1 MQGVFYIK
9 PNGIKEAAGEYRL
22 IGNEL
27 KSCIT
32 RLNAV
37 KNSLDGSYGE
47 IKTAL
52 SFIEDME
59 NGYVRGIGQLEQT
72 LDKVA
77 SSYDRAEKTIQ
88 GIPFYCKT
96 PKSITDAV
104 NDFSEDDD
112 KTELLKK
119 ILDYIK
125 EFSGSNGELT
135 AQLTPVLEILS
146 SILLGEDVNPAVI
159 SQFALSAPAN
169 LWSFFFNVNEQ
180 GWGQALREGVGLAEY
195 FNKGTS
201 HTIRGAFGQ
210 ELKEFV
216 DFSNTA
222 KGAKAVAK
230 WAGVAVTGIFNGV
243 ENYEEYQS
251 GQISSGRAVAETVIE
266 TSVDVAVGTAAT
278 AVAAGI
284 VGAIAGTAMTPVIL
298 VGAAAAGIVVGAN
311 WIVEKISG
319 KDIGEHAAD
328 FFCDIGEGA
337 AGLIGGAGKAIAKW
351 FK

>member
-9 PNGIKEAAGEYRL
+9 PKGIKEAAGEYRL

-27 KSCIT
+27 KGYIS

-37 KNSLDGSYGE
+37 KHSLDSSYGDVR
-47 IKTAL
+47 TAL
-52 SFIEDME
+52 NFIEDME
-59 NGYVRGIGQLEQT
+59 MCYVRGIGHLEQT

-77 SSYDRAEKTIQ
+77 FSYETAESIIQ

-96 PKSITDAV
+96 PQFITDAL

-112 KTELLKK
+112 KSEFLKK

-125 EFSGSNGELT
+125 EFSGSSGELI
-135 AQLTPVLEILS
+135 AQLSPILEILS
-146 SILLGEDVNPAVI
+146 SVLLGEDVNPAVI
-159 SQFALSAPAN
+159 SQFALSAPTN
-169 LWSFFFNVNEQ
+169 LWSFFFNVNEE

-195 FNKGTS
+195 FTKGTS
-201 HTIRGAFGQ
+201 RTVWGAIKQ
-210 ELKEFV
+210 EMKEFV
-216 DFSNTA
+216 DFSSTA

-243 ENYEEYQS
+243 ENYEEYQT

-266 TSVDVAVGTAAT
+266 TVADVAVGTVATAAAATLIGAAAT
-278 AVAAGI
+278 AL
-284 VGAIAGTAMTPVIL
+284 GATMTPVIA

-311 WIVEKISG
+311 WLCEKVFD
-319 KDIGEHAAD
+319 KDIGECFAD
-328 FFCDIGEGA
+328 AFCD
-337 AGLIGGAGKAIAKW
+337 AGKAIAKW